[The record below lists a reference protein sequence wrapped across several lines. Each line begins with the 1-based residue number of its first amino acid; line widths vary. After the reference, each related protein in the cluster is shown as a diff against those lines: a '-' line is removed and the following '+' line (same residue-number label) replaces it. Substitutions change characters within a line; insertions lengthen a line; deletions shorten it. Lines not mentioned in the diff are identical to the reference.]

1 MEVHDSDAYKADEK
15 EEEKAEE
22 VELDDS
28 DVESEEESEDEES
41 DEDPED
47 GPAPRRFETFD
58 DAKQFWAEHFEE
70 ELIPNEDLDLNCY
83 LFNPNGEPV
92 VPQPVKRAMNPRSLF
107 NNQRPVQVYHQRWE
121 LLPNEEAE
129 HWKEMWVQMRDE
141 QREQI
146 EEQLI
151 EFRYSSKS

>member
-1 MEVHDSDAYKADEK
+1 MIEIDPDEIEVIFSVNENRKICVDAIEEEDQENLEPVFRDEENAMEVHDSDAYKADEK

-70 ELIPNEDLDLNCY
+70 ELIPNEDL
-83 LFNPNGEPV
+83 GE
-92 VPQPVKRAMNPRSLF
+92 
-107 NNQRPVQVYHQRWE
+107 
-121 LLPNEEAE
+121 
-129 HWKEMWVQMRDE
+129 
-141 QREQI
+141 
-146 EEQLI
+146 
-151 EFRYSSKS
+151 